1 MYQLPLRFISVGSD
15 VVICATRIIGIFN
28 PQTVYGK
35 RLMRSAREN
44 NNLIDVRGGRG
55 LRSLILLDNDGVV
68 ASSIHPITLFKRIE
82 DGEKVY
88 IKSMASIKET
98 MKKAYITRAKEDGIV
113 IVDKDDYEQL
123 EKDLTSKENRVQRMN
138 DLKGFKK

>member
-1 MYQLPLRFISVGSD
+1 
-15 VVICATRIIGIFN
+15 
-28 PQTVYGK
+28 
-35 RLMRSAREN
+35 MRSAREN